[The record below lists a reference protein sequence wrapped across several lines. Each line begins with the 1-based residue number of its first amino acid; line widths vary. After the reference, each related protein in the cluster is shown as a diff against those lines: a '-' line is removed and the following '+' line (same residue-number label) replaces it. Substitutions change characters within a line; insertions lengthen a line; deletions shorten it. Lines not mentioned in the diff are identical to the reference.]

1 MATEAN
7 KVKTTVGELD
17 LIVDREFNAPRE
29 LVWKAVTEPEHLS
42 RWWAPGEYTIPVC
55 RIDLRPGG
63 KWHYCM
69 RSPEGGEHWVLSV
82 YREVA
87 KPERLVYTSLFAD
100 EHANAN
106 DAIPEQLNT
115 MKLFAQDDGTTRL
128 TVQVHFERAEDLKWT
143 VDAGMAEG
151 MSNAF
156 EKLDRILEELQ

>member
-7 KVKTTVGELD
+7 KITKTVGELD
-17 LIVDREFNAPRE
+17 LIVEREFNAPRE

-42 RWWAPGEYTIPVC
+42 RWWAPGGYTIPVC
-55 RIDLRPGG
+55 RIDLQPGG
-63 KWHYCM
+63 KWHYSM
-69 RSPEGGEHWVLSV
+69 RSPEGDEHWVLSV
-82 YREVA
+82 YREVV

-115 MKLFAQDDGTTRL
+115 MKLFAQDDGKTRM

-143 VDAGMAEG
+143 VEAGMAEG
-151 MSNAF
+151 MANAF
-156 EKLDRILEELQ
+156 EKLDRVLEELQ